1 MTNTLEKS
9 CNWYNPFY
17 IEGRQVKNIYFY
29 NESGIICETGRG
41 WFGNNNDMSSMFIGE
56 TIRKG
61 KFNPETKCNFWIPVA
76 AESYETDKCCNVYL
90 YVDGKDITCE
100 RLPDGESDML
110 DHTVIYHYR
119 HYAVSVHGVKQQI
132 EKFDHSTTTD
142 FGHKADKLAAMFKE
156 MGINIDHYNTV
167 KLLKSFN
174 VSKKRKE
181 V

>member
-1 MTNTLEKS
+1 MTNTLEKAS
-9 CNWYNPFY
+9 NWYNPFY
-17 IEGRQVKNIYFY
+17 IEGRQVKNIYLY

-41 WFGNNNDMSSMFIGE
+41 WFGDNNDMDSLFIGE
-56 TIRKG
+56 TIRKA

-76 AESYETDKCCNVYL
+76 AKCCNVYL

-100 RLPDGESDML
+100 RLPDSESDML

-119 HYAVSVHGVKQQI
+119 HYSVTVHGVKKQI
-132 EKFDHSTTTD
+132 ETFDHTTTTD
-142 FGHKADKLAAMFKE
+142 FGRKVDKLTETFKE
-156 MGINIDHYNTV
+156 MGLNIDHYNTI

-181 V
+181 A